1 MSLSDPLGDMLARI
15 KNGQL
20 RKKESVVMP
29 ASRFR
34 GNVLDVLHREG
45 YIRGFKKVEIENNK
59 NEFEIELK
67 YVDGEPVIKNISR
80 VSTPGRRVY
89 SKIKDLQRNFDG
101 LGISILSTSKGVLS
115 DNEARTEKLVVK
127 FCVRFFNY
135 R

>member
-20 RKKESVVMP
+20 RKKESVLMP

-59 NEFEIELK
+59 NEFQIELK
-67 YVDGEPVIKNISR
+67 YIDGEPVIKNISR

-115 DNEARTEKLVVK
+115 DNEARNEKVGGEILCKV
-127 FCVRFFNY
+127 F
-135 R
+135 